1 MIDRVS
7 ADDLM
12 SLVGDSASNP
22 MQAGAVMFLDAAEDF
37 DLDRALESFG
47 ARMATV
53 PRLHQL
59 LVKVPFGCGRPIW
72 IDDLDFLLAEQVS
85 IVECPFANDEEAVLE
100 IAARAVNTPLLRS
113 RPLWSATVV
122 TSASSESFGR
132 PIALVFVFHHVMAD
146 GVGGISLLTD
156 LADGA
161 ALRPEASRPEYSAA
175 GDSPTTTV
183 LFFDACSERLR
194 SIPRI
199 RAAVLRF
206 VDGVVVV
213 RSAANICSVH
223 SSLNVPTGPGRLLEM
238 VSFELR
244 GIRELSHATAQRST
258 TPSSRRLAARCTA

>member
-1 MIDRVS
+1 
-7 ADDLM
+7 M

-22 MQAGAVMFLDAAEDF
+22 TQAGAVMFLDAAEDF

-85 IVECPFANDEEAVLE
+85 IVECPCANDEEAVLE
-100 IAARAVNTPLLRS
+100 IAARAVNTPLPRS

-122 TSASSESFGR
+122 TSASSESLGR

-146 GVGGISLLTD
+146 GIAGISLLTD

-161 ALRPEASRPEYSAA
+161 AVRPEASRPEYSAA
-175 GDSPTTTV
+175 GDAGCRHAKSPPPRTV
-183 LFFDACSERLR
+183 
-194 SIPRI
+194 
-199 RAAVLRF
+199 
-206 VDGVVVV
+206 
-213 RSAANICSVH
+213 
-223 SSLNVPTGPGRLLEM
+223 TGL
-238 VSFELR
+238 
-244 GIRELSHATAQRST
+244 
-258 TPSSRRLAARCTA
+258 